1 MARRKKKHHRS
12 VLEGDGVLERMK
24 IGLRDPRKQLKAI
37 CAGEGMI
44 QNRGARFFKLRTGMT
59 MKEFR
64 SQHFD
69 LERVAGIVSGQ

>member
-1 MARRKKKHHRS
+1 
-12 VLEGDGVLERMK
+12 MK
-24 IGLRDPRKQLKAI
+24 IALRDPRKQLKAI

-44 QNRGARFFKLRTGMT
+44 QNRGARFFKRRTGVT

-69 LERVAGIVSGQ
+69 LERVAGIVSR